1 MVFDVGWFRVK
12 SEEIEV
18 EKEIPRSA
26 ERSGG
31 VQTSTY
37 SVDRELRA
45 AQQNSICT
53 ECLNNN

>member
-31 VQTSTY
+31 GLIWSSQEFRKLDLFY
-37 SVDRELRA
+37 AGE
-45 AQQNSICT
+45 
-53 ECLNNN
+53 